1 NHGLFSQESAAAV
14 FHPGA
19 TNSWKQ
25 IQFGEANVQL
35 TFHEKD
41 SDSKVINGVKCV
53 TLEPDID
60 YYRDLG
66 AHTIFEVFPNSLT
79 HSLTDPIEVY
89 VLRWV
94 AGQHAGVPQFAP
106 LYTLTSTV
114 PAASS
119 ANAQTPTQATGKT
132 APKLKR
138 R

>member
-1 NHGLFSQESAAAV
+1 M
-14 FHPGA
+14 
-19 TNSWKQ
+19 
-25 IQFGEANVQL
+25 
-35 TFHEKD
+35 
-41 SDSKVINGVKCV
+41 KCV

-66 AHTIFEVFPNSLT
+66 AHTIFEVIPNALT
-79 HSLTDPIEVY
+79 HSLTNPVEVY

-114 PAASS
+114 PAAP
-119 ANAQTPTQATGKT
+119 AGKAQTATQATAPPAKKPT
-132 APKLKR
+132 PKLKR